1 MVEIDTNLYIGNLI
15 DYENNQFDEDYYFV
29 QACKE
34 PCHRQALGYIGRS
47 VSEDHPEYLIAYR
60 DRKIILNM
68 IDPKTEKYFENSMFE
83 KSLIFI
89 NHNLEN
95 GKKVL
100 IHCNQ
105 GISRSPSIGLLY
117 LATKGKIRNE
127 SFIFAEE
134 DFLKLYP
141 NYSPSGIKNFLILN
155 WKNYFN
161 EDYSTKH

>member
-1 MVEIDTNLYIGNLI
+1 MTEIDENLYVGNLV
-15 DYENNQFDEDYYFV
+15 DFENNQFDHNYYFV

-34 PCHRQALGYIGRS
+34 PCHRRALGYSGRS
-47 VSEDHPEYLIAYR
+47 AKEDHPEYLIAYR
-60 DRKIILNM
+60 ERRIILNM
-68 IDPKTEKYFENSMFE
+68 IDPPTGKYFENSMFE

-89 NHNLEN
+89 DENLQN

-127 SFIFAEE
+127 NFIVAAE
-134 DFLKLYP
+134 DFIKIYP
-141 NYSPSGIKNFLILN
+141 NYIPSGIKEFLTLN
-155 WKNYFN
+155 WKNYF
-161 EDYSTKH
+161 K